1 MSQMPPGQT
10 PPGMGAA
17 GGQQQPS
24 EEEMRA
30 ALSQMRG
37 APAVQIVA
45 EVQSALLNAAQVKLG
60 RNDGRLL
67 LDLAGMVN
75 DHTRGLVDEQ
85 LTQQVDQAMQQLRVA
100 QVEGEQEVIAAAQ
113 EGHSETNDLS
123 RRPPE
128 PGAPRDAAPA
138 PDADG
143 VATPADGADPG
154 QQPPSGDG
162 GQAASRLW
170 VPGR

>member
-1 MSQMPPGQT
+1 MSQM

-30 ALSQMRG
+30 ALGQMRA

-67 LDLAGMVN
+67 LDLAGMIN

-113 EGHSETNDLS
+113 EGHSEANDLS

-128 PGAPRDAAPA
+128 PGAQREAAPTGDDADDAAPTE
-138 PDADG
+138 G
-143 VATPADGADPG
+143 GAQ
-154 QQPPSGDG
+154 QQPAAGNG
-162 GQAASRLW
+162 GQGASRLW

>member
-1 MSQMPPGQT
+1 MSQM

-30 ALSQMRG
+30 ALGQMRA

-113 EGHSETNDLS
+113 EGHSEANDLS

-128 PGAPRDAAPA
+128 PGAPREAAPA
-138 PDADG
+138 TSDEDG
-143 VATPADGADPG
+143 DGGTAAPADGADQ
-154 QQPPSGDG
+154 QQPPAGTG

>member
-1 MSQMPPGQT
+1 
-10 PPGMGAA
+10 MGAPG

-30 ALSQMRG
+30 ALGQMRA

-67 LDLAGMVN
+67 LDLATMVN
-75 DHTRGLVDEQ
+75 EHTRGLVDEQ

-113 EGHSETNDLS
+113 EGHSEANDLS

-128 PGAPRDAAPA
+128 PGAPREAAPA
-138 PDADG
+138 VADG
-143 VATPADGADPG
+143 EGDDGAAGEGGEPS
-154 QQPPSGDG
+154 QQPQTGDG
-162 GQAASRLW
+162 GAAASRLW

>member
-1 MSQMPPGQT
+1 MSQMPPG
-10 PPGMGAA
+10 MGQ
-17 GGQQQPS
+17 QQQPS

-30 ALSQMRG
+30 ALGQMRA

-67 LDLAGMVN
+67 LDLAGMIN

-113 EGHSETNDLS
+113 EGHSEANDLS

-138 PDADG
+138 VSDEDG
-143 VATPADGADPG
+143 DGGAAAPTDGAG
-154 QQPPSGDG
+154 QQQPPAGNG